1 MKQSWQWTVVLAVGF
16 RVFVQAILLERDAYS
31 ACWLVPLVGFVL
43 ALPAVLIAARRWQQA
58 GSTQFPTH
66 MAGCALRWLAVALLL
81 LDTAQMVL
89 LFQEASQFASMS
101 SYPSTALYLLM
112 LLLALFVIRQN
123 RNGVFATGSAIKGA
137 LILFVGLLTIFR
149 IPEMH
154 VSHLFPLLG
163 GGVKS
168 LLLSGLS
175 TAGLA
180 FQLLILL
187 SVAPDIDPKPGAIV
201 GMWTFACAGASALAA
216 LETMVSAIVSAEQ
229 SGIFE
234 AIGRLLASG
243 RTSVSLQLP
252 LYLAWFMLH
261 FIVVCVNLK
270 CMAVMGA
277 EIARHE
283 ENARL
288 RIAAAVAVAAL
299 AIAFDHWMGG
309 RLSTLLQ
316 WPGALRYAA
325 LALATVLLL
334 IPQRSKREV
343 AA

>member
-1 MKQSWQWTVVLAVGF
+1 MKQSWQWTVMLAVGF
-16 RVFVQAILLERDAYS
+16 RVFVQTILLERDAYS
-31 ACWLVPLVGFVL
+31 ACWLVPLAGFVL

-66 MAGCALRWLAVALLL
+66 MAGYALRWLAIALLL

-101 SYPSTALYLLM
+101 SYPSTALYLLL

-123 RNGVFATGSAIKGA
+123 RNGVFATGPAIKGT

-149 IPEMH
+149 IPEMN
-154 VSHLFPLLG
+154 VSHLFPILG
-163 GGVKS
+163 GGVKP
-168 LLLSGLS
+168 LLLSALS

-187 SVAPDIDPKPGAIV
+187 SVAPDLDPKPGAIV
-201 GMWTFACAGASALAA
+201 GMWAFACAGASALVVV
-216 LETMVSAIVSAEQ
+216 ETMISGIVPAEQ

-261 FIVVCVNLK
+261 FIIVCVNLK
-270 CMAVMGA
+270 CAAVMGA
-277 EIARHE
+277 EILRRE
-283 ENARL
+283 ENAWL
-288 RIAAAVAVAAL
+288 RIAATALVAAL
-299 AIAFDHWMGG
+299 AIVFDHWMGG

-316 WPGALRYAA
+316 WPGVLRYAA
-325 LALATVLLL
+325 LAVSTALLL
-334 IPQRSKREV
+334 IPQKSAREV

>member
-16 RVFVQAILLERDAYS
+16 RVFVQTILLERDAYS
-31 ACWLVPLVGFVL
+31 ACWLVPLAGFVL
-43 ALPAVLIAARRWQQA
+43 ALPAVLIAARRWQQTS
-58 GSTQFPTH
+58 STQFPTH
-66 MAGCALRWLAVALLL
+66 MTGYALRWLAIALLL

-101 SYPSTALYLLM
+101 SYPSTALYLLL

-123 RNGVFATGSAIKGA
+123 RNGVFATGPAIKGA
-137 LILFVGLLTIFR
+137 LILFIGLLTVFR

-154 VSHLFPLLG
+154 VSHLFPILG
-163 GGVKS
+163 GGVKP
-168 LLLSGLS
+168 LLLSALS

-187 SVAPDIDPKPGAIV
+187 SVAPDLDPKPGAIV
-201 GMWTFACAGASALAA
+201 GMWAFACAGASALVVV
-216 LETMVSAIVSAEQ
+216 ETMISGIVPAEQ

-270 CMAVMGA
+270 CAAVMGA
-277 EIARHE
+277 EILRRE
-283 ENARL
+283 ENAWL
-288 RIAAAVAVAAL
+288 RIAVTALVAAL

-309 RLSTLLQ
+309 HLSTLLQ
-316 WPGALRYAA
+316 WPGVLRYAA
-325 LALATVLLL
+325 LAAATALLL
-334 IPQRSKREV
+334 IPQKSAREV

>member
-16 RVFVQAILLERDAYS
+16 RVFAQTILLERDAYS
-31 ACWLVPLVGFVL
+31 ACWLVPLAGFAL

-66 MAGCALRWLAVALLL
+66 MAGYALRWLAIALLL

-101 SYPSTALYLLM
+101 SYPSTALYLLL

-123 RNGVFATGSAIKGA
+123 RNGVFATGPAIKGT

-149 IPEMH
+149 IPEMN
-154 VSHLFPLLG
+154 VSHLFPILG
-163 GGVKS
+163 GGVKP
-168 LLLSGLS
+168 LLLSALS

-180 FQLLILL
+180 FQLLILI
-187 SVAPDIDPKPGAIV
+187 SVAPDLDPKPGAIV
-201 GMWTFACAGASALAA
+201 GMWAFACAGASALVVV
-216 LETMVSAIVSAEQ
+216 ETMISGIVPAEQ

-270 CMAVMGA
+270 CAAVMGA
-277 EIARHE
+277 EILRRE
-283 ENARL
+283 ENAWL
-288 RIAAAVAVAAL
+288 RIAATALVAAL

-309 RLSTLLQ
+309 HLSTLLQ
-316 WPGALRYAA
+316 WPGVLRYAA
-325 LALATVLLL
+325 LAVATALLL
-334 IPQRSKREV
+334 IPQKSAREV